1 MKEPV
6 VFRSQNQDII
16 IEFQKEKVN
25 RVFSFAKTDEEDRY
39 LYTMIFKNIL
49 GSIIKV
55 IQLSDC
61 EMYILLDNIYNFI
74 YTNSDNMSVSLS
86 CKDSVGKSY
95 IFVIDT
101 DIIEPEIFAE
111 YNSYQL
117 SHTLSI
123 KRKNIFKIYEHI
135 SESLVSVLSFEISNS
150 IPEFANCIYEI
161 CIQGMDIPR
170 EQLSEIT
177 ATNIGTLLKPDFLLG
192 K

>member
-111 YNSYQL
+111 YNSCQL
-117 SHTLSI
+117 HHTLSI

>member
-1 MKEPV
+1 MNEPV
-6 VFRSQNQDII
+6 VFRSQDQDII

-25 RVFSFAKTDEEDRY
+25 RIFSFAKSDEEDRY

-74 YTNSDNMSVSLS
+74 YTNSDTMSISLS
-86 CKDSVGKSY
+86 CKDSIGKSY
-95 IFVIDT
+95 IFVVDT
-101 DIIEPEIFAE
+101 DIIEPDIFVE

-117 SHTLSI
+117 PHTLSI

>member
-1 MKEPV
+1 MSEPV
-6 VFRSQNQDII
+6 VFRSQDQDII

-25 RVFSFAKTDEEDRY
+25 RVFSFAKSDEEDRY

-49 GSIIKV
+49 GSIIKI

-95 IFVIDT
+95 IFTIET
-101 DIIEPEIFAE
+101 DYIEPELFAYRE
-111 YNSYQL
+111 SIQL
-117 SHTLSI
+117 PMSKSI
-123 KRKNIFKIYEHI
+123 KAKNIFRVHEYI
-135 SESLVSVLSFEISNS
+135 SEYMVSVLSFEISNS

-161 CIQGMDIPR
+161 CIQGMNIPR

>member
-1 MKEPV
+1 MSEPI

-74 YTNSDNMSVSLS
+74 YTNSDNMSISLS
-86 CKDSVGKSY
+86 CKDSIGKSY
-95 IFVIDT
+95 IFTID
-101 DIIEPEIFAE
+101 IEYIEPELFAYRE
-111 YNSYQL
+111 STQIPI
-117 SHTLSI
+117 SKSI
-123 KRKNIFKIYEHI
+123 KVKNIFRIHEYI
-135 SESLVSVLSFEISNS
+135 SESIVSVLSFEISNS
-150 IPEFANCIYEI
+150 IGEFANCIYEI

>member
-1 MKEPV
+1 
-6 VFRSQNQDII
+6 
-16 IEFQKEKVN
+16 
-25 RVFSFAKTDEEDRY
+25 
-39 LYTMIFKNIL
+39 
-49 GSIIKV
+49 
-55 IQLSDC
+55 
-61 EMYILLDNIYNFI
+61 
-74 YTNSDNMSVSLS
+74 
-86 CKDSVGKSY
+86 
-95 IFVIDT
+95 
-101 DIIEPEIFAE
+101 
-111 YNSYQL
+111 
-117 SHTLSI
+117 LSI

>member
-74 YTNSDNMSVSLS
+74 YTNSDNMSVSL
-86 CKDSVGKSY
+86 
-95 IFVIDT
+95 
-101 DIIEPEIFAE
+101 
-111 YNSYQL
+111 
-117 SHTLSI
+117 
-123 KRKNIFKIYEHI
+123 
-135 SESLVSVLSFEISNS
+135 
-150 IPEFANCIYEI
+150 
-161 CIQGMDIPR
+161 
-170 EQLSEIT
+170 
-177 ATNIGTLLKPDFLLG
+177 
-192 K
+192 